1 MQQTTLFLNALK
13 RCLKAR
19 GLTYADLARGLGLSE
34 ATVKRSFSLE
44 SMSLQR
50 IEQILTLL
58 DMTMFDV
65 AKLAAA
71 PTIDAPAQLSLDQ
84 EKALAESPRLF
95 SFFHLLLFGVPVATI
110 VKEYDIGKEEAARS
124 LRHLEKLQLLE
135 TLPRDKVK
143 MLVTKNLQWRP
154 SGPLRQAYDQAIRDR
169 FLDNPFSGS
178 QAFRKFATRR
188 LSPTSQA
195 LMLRKIKRLVSEMD
209 SLSEVDTIDGGDDA
223 VVSGLFLAFRS
234 FEFDNLLD
242 LTKRRTSRAMS
253 SS

>member
-1 MQQTTLFLNALK
+1 MQQTTSFLAALK

-19 GLTYADLARGLGLSE
+19 GLTYADLARGLKLSE

-84 EKALAESPRLF
+84 EKALAASPRLF
-95 SFFHLLLFGVPVATI
+95 SFFHLLLFGVPMSAI
-110 VKEYDIGKEEAARS
+110 VREYDISKEEAVRS
-124 LRHLEKLQLLE
+124 VRQLEKLQLLE

-143 MLVTKNLQWRP
+143 MLVTKNLLWRP
-154 SGPLRQAYDQAIRDR
+154 SGPLRQAFEQPIRER
-169 FLDNPFSGS
+169 FLDNPFGGS
-178 QAFRKFATRR
+178 QAYRKFATRR

-195 LMLRKIKRLVSEMD
+195 LMLRKLKRLVSDLD
-209 SLSEVDTIDGGDDA
+209 SLSEVDTLDGAEDV

-242 LTKRRTSRAMS
+242 LPKRQTRARC
-253 SS
+253 